1 MRSHFGILIYLPLDR
16 LFAFAVDAK
25 KAVIQPWM
33 VETYLLVNTNRI
45 GVALDIAKPI
55 LPVEAICHFC
65 RALGAVLMETL
76 SFRLFQQPVA
86 KQQQKR
92 PADSKYHT
100 DQVKSDDRSQ
110 SDE

>member
-1 MRSHFGILIYLPLDR
+1 
-16 LFAFAVDAK
+16 
-25 KAVIQPWM
+25 M
-33 VETYLLVNTNRI
+33 VETYLLVNINRI

-65 RALGAVLMETL
+65 RAIGAVLTGTL
-76 SFRLFQQPVA
+76 SFRLSQQSVA

-92 PADSKYHT
+92 PADSKRQA
-100 DQVKSDDRSQ
+100 DQVKSGHRSQ